1 MSRGSWDRLRSDAV
15 ADAMMMPDRADPVMV
30 AVTKGR
36 GAGGGRTQHG
46 QSQNGN
52 DEGFHCDLHN
62 R

>member
-1 MSRGSWDRLRSDAV
+1 
-15 ADAMMMPDRADPVMV
+15 MMMPDRADPVMV